1 VNAGI
6 REHAGKMHDDLID
19 AVAWA
24 VREGI
29 ARPDKVAITGV
40 SYGGYATLVGLT
52 FPNPRPLQR
61 GAR

>member
-1 VNAGI
+1 
-6 REHAGKMHDDLID
+6 MHEDLID